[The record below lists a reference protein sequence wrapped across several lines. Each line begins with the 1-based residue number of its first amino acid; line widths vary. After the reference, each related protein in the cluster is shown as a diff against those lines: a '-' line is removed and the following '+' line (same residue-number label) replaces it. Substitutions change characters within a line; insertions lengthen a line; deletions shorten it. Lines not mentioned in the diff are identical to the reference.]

1 MEFGSFM
8 EFHVR
13 PGRPQSEAFEESF
26 AHVQQAEAQG
36 LHGVWLAESHFTP
49 DRTVLSS
56 PLIVAAAIAGATQR
70 VKIGT
75 AVHLLP
81 LGNPLRMAEDVATLD
96 HVSQGRLE
104 FGVGRSSAPGS
115 YEGYGV
121 AYAES
126 KDRMFE
132 ALEVMTRAWTQE
144 RFSYDGRYYHYDDV
158 CLTPKPYQTPYPPVR
173 IAATTDDTFPVLG
186 QMGVPIFIGLRT
198 AGLPVVINQV
208 RSYIETWRQAGHDG
222 DPDVALRLPVYVAET
237 EERAVTEPR
246 ESFMRQFRRL
256 GGQLASSVSAAGA
269 DNLQSRTH
277 RAEVLGAVTWED
289 AQREKI
295 AVGTP
300 SMVIERLKELQA
312 QLHLS
317 QIICEFNAG
326 EQLPREAVANS
337 LRLFCAEVMPA
348 VK

>member
-13 PGRPQSEAFEESF
+13 PGRPQPEAFEESF
-26 AHVQQAEAQG
+26 AHVRQAEAQG
-36 LHGVWLAESHFTP
+36 LHGVWLAESHFSP
-49 DRTVLSS
+49 DRAVLAS
-56 PLIVAAAIAGATQR
+56 PLIIAAAIAGATERMQ
-70 VKIGT
+70 IGT

-96 HVSQGRLE
+96 HVSKGRLE

-144 RFSYDGRYYHYDDV
+144 RFSYEGRYYHYENV
-158 CLTPKPYQTPYPPVR
+158 CLTPKPYQAPHPPIR

-186 QMGVPIFIGLRT
+186 EMGVPIFIGLRT
-198 AGLPVVINQV
+198 AGLPVVREQV
-208 RSYIETWRQAGHDG
+208 RSYIEAWQKTGHAG
-222 DPDVALRLPVYVAET
+222 DPDVALRVPVYVAET
-237 EERAVTEPR
+237 TERALSEPR
-246 ESFMRQFRRL
+246 DSFMRQFRRL
-256 GGQLASSVSAAGA
+256 SGTFAASVTATGA
-269 DNLQSRTH
+269 DHLESRAT
-277 RAEVLGAVTWED
+277 RAEHLATVSWED
-289 AQREKI
+289 ALREKV

-300 SMVIERLKELQA
+300 STVIERLREMQE
-312 QLHLS
+312 QLHLNRVV
-317 QIICEFNAG
+317 CEFNAG
-326 EQLPREAVANS
+326 EQLPREAVAES
-337 LRLFCAEVMPA
+337 LALFCAEVMPA
-348 VK
+348 FA